1 MLLLA
6 AFVLAL
12 ALAACDN
19 TPTTTTSVEL
29 GRTTVEKIQAN
40 TGYATWYDPGYNS
53 YPSDTYKATFEQ
65 EVALIKANMD
75 SSTDKVV
82 MVIKPTCSCQK
93 TQMYFPQA
101 MKTLDAA
108 GFPRQNIEVWVT
120 DARLNGIDSLKTA
133 RNISAAPSFIV
144 LKNGVE
150 KGRIIEDPTFGS
162 TVDKD
167 LALYFAKQ

>member
-12 ALAACDN
+12 ALAACDD

-29 GRTTVEKIQAN
+29 GRTTVDKIQAN
-40 TGYATWYDPGYNS
+40 TRYATWYEPGYAS
-53 YPSDTYKATFEQ
+53 YPSNDYKPVFEQ
-65 EVALIKANMD
+65 EVGLIKANMD
-75 SSTDKVV
+75 STKVV

-108 GFPRQNIEVWVT
+108 GFPRENIEVWVT
-120 DARLNGIDSLKTA
+120 DARLNGIDSLKA
-133 RNISAAPSFIV
+133 ALSISAAPTFVVI
-144 LKNGVE
+144 KNGVV
-150 KGRIIEDPTFGS
+150 KGKMIEDPQFGS

-167 LALYFAKQ
+167 LALYFANQ